1 MKSIKPGRGPSA
13 MGAAGSVIA
22 AVFGLI
28 WTGAAVSMG
37 APIFFPLFGIVF
49 VIMGIVQAVY
59 NFKNA
64 TSENR
69 YSEFDIVDS
78 EEESDPLSQRFA
90 SGQTASRPPEEPGS
104 SALRYC
110 PYCGARVS
118 GDFEFCGSCG
128 KKLPEHL

>member
-13 MGAAGSVIA
+13 MGAAGSIIA

-49 VIMGIVQAVY
+49 VILGIVQAVY
-59 NFKNA
+59 NFQNA

-78 EEESDPLSQRFA
+78 EEEPDPLSRHF
-90 SGQTASRPPEEPGS
+90 SHREEPAPEDSQPG
-104 SALRYC
+104 ALRFC
-110 PYCGARVS
+110 PYCGTRVS
-118 GDFEFCGSCG
+118 GEFAYCGSCG
-128 KKLPEHL
+128 KKLPEQL